1 LRRLAV
7 AGLLALTALVS
18 HAEQAAAPAATV
30 AVRNLGEGTVAIS
43 GPWEFHVGDDPAWA
57 APGFDDSGW
66 QRVTADK
73 PWGDQGHMRYVG
85 FAWYRCHLRFAT
97 DADLPPELS
106 ILLRRVDNA
115 YQIYWNGVLIGQN
128 GRMPPHPVWYV
139 SEPPQVFSLGLTR
152 GGEQAQS
159 GVLAVRVWKAP
170 LLSDDP
176 GERGGFEV
184 APEVGSARAIATA
197 RAALDYQWLASHQF
211 LLGENLLY
219 AVIALLSFLTWVR
232 HRKRWVLF
240 WMTLFAVSPVANFL
254 LLDAHI
260 RWPYGLSM
268 GAAQPASAMG
278 SIALWF
284 LLLWLLDL
292 RENRALHRL
301 TIVLAWTSLINCT
314 LDGIAVSLSG
324 STRWIGLVQRADLA
338 STIVQ
343 TPLEIFPLV
352 LVAFAVTGRKRPDA
366 TRWLL
371 AGLAFLDQM
380 IVVSLDVLEQGR
392 QYTGWSIPD
401 RIEAP
406 LFTFGRSA
414 ITPRTITAGL
424 LIVSIAYMVYM
435 SFHRDERE
443 REAMEREKAELQRA
457 SEQMRHYAEH
467 DGLTGLWNHR
477 IMMERLRGE
486 VERSRRDG
494 TPLSVILAD
503 IDHFKKIN
511 DEYGHPVG
519 DLVLKEIS
527 VLLERLVRPYDWVG
541 RYGGE
546 EFLIILPGSDFDAA
560 CVRAEQLRRAVEMAE
575 IGNGETALRVTS
587 SFGVASGR
595 GTEHDAE
602 EMIRIVD
609 AALYRAKASGRNCV
623 IAASMDVAAGERLME
638 SRQKR
643 SAGSQAGRTGWLFLP
658 VR

>member
-1 LRRLAV
+1 MPLVCLHLRRLAAV
-7 AGLLALTALVS
+7 GLLALTALVC
-18 HAEQAAAPAATV
+18 HAEQAAAPVATV
-30 AVRNLGEGTVAIS
+30 AVRNVGEGTVALH

-57 APGFDDSGW
+57 APGLDDSGW

-85 FAWYRCHLRFAT
+85 YAWYRCHLRFSSAG
-97 DADLPPELS
+97 ADLPPELS
-106 ILLRRVDNA
+106 ILLRKVDNA
-115 YQIYWNGVLIGQN
+115 YQIYWDGVLIGQN
-128 GRMPPHPVWYV
+128 GELPPHPVWYM
-139 SEPPQVFSLGLTR
+139 SEPPQVFSLGR
-152 GGEQAQS
+152 PRD

-176 GERGGFEV
+176 GELGGFEG
-184 APEVGSARAIATA
+184 APEVGSPQAIANA
-197 RAALDYQWLASHQF
+197 RGALNYQWLSSHQF

-219 AVIALLSFLTWVR
+219 GVIGLLSFLTWVR
-232 HRKRWVLF
+232 HRKRWLLF
-240 WMTLFAVSPVANFL
+240 WMTLFAISPVANFL

-260 RWPYGLSM
+260 PLPYEVSM

-292 RENRALHRL
+292 REIRTLRRL
-301 TIVLAWTSLINCT
+301 TAVLAWISILNCT
-314 LDGIAVSLSG
+314 FDGIVVSLSG
-324 STRWIGLVQRADLA
+324 SARWVGLTQRADLA

-352 LVAFAVTGRKRPDA
+352 LVAVAVTRRKRPDA
-366 TRWLL
+366 ARWLL
-371 AGLAFLDQM
+371 AALAFLDQM

-392 QYTGWSIPD
+392 QYTGWSISD
-401 RIEAP
+401 KIEAP
-406 LFTFGRSA
+406 LFTFGGSA
-414 ITPRTITAGL
+414 ITMPTITAAL
-424 LIVSIAYMVYM
+424 LIVSIAYMVYT

-443 REAMEREKAELQRA
+443 REAMERERVELQRA

-503 IDHFKKIN
+503 IDHFKRIN
-511 DEYGHPVG
+511 DEHGHPMG

-546 EFLIILPGSDFDAA
+546 EFLIILPGSEFDVA
-560 CVRAEQLRRAVEMAE
+560 CSRAEQLRRAVEMAE
-575 IGNGETALRVTS
+575 IGNGERPLRVTS
-587 SFGVASGR
+587 SFGVASG
-595 GTEHDAE
+595 GSMEHGAE
-602 EMIRIVD
+602 EMIRVVD

-623 IAASMDVAAGERLME
+623 VATSMDVGAGESLME
-638 SRQKR
+638 S
-643 SAGSQAGRTGWLFLP
+643 L
-658 VR
+658 

>member
-1 LRRLAV
+1 MDAGQDIPYARVPEYAGRMPLVCLLLRRLAV

-18 HAEQAAAPAATV
+18 HAEQAAAPV
-30 AVRNLGEGTVAIS
+30 APIAVKNLGKSTVKLD
-43 GPWEFHVGDDPAWA
+43 GPWEFHLGDNPAWA
-57 APGFDDSGW
+57 APGFDDSNW
-66 QRVTADK
+66 QRVTADE

-85 FAWYRCHLRFAT
+85 YAWYRCHLTFAT
-97 DADLPPELS
+97 DVDLPPKLS

-115 YQIYWNGVLIGQN
+115 YQIYWNGALIGQN
-128 GRMPPHPVWYV
+128 GKMPPHPVWYV
-139 SEPPQVFSLGLTR
+139 SEPPQVFSLGATR
-152 GGEQAQS
+152 G

-184 APEVGSARAIATA
+184 APEVGSARAIANA
-197 RAALDYQWLASHQF
+197 RAALNYQWLKSHQF

-219 AVIALLSFLTWVR
+219 AVIALLSFLTWIR
-232 HRKRWVLF
+232 HRKRWLLF
-240 WMTLFAVSPVANFL
+240 WMTLFAISPMANFL

-268 GAAQPASAMG
+268 GAAQPASAIG
-278 SIALWF
+278 SISLWF

-292 RENRALHRL
+292 REHRGLRRL
-301 TIVLAWTSLINCT
+301 TVVLAWISILNCT
-314 LDGIAVSLSG
+314 FDGIAVSLSG
-324 STRWIGLVQRADLA
+324 SARWMGLAQRADWA
-338 STIVQ
+338 STLVQ

-352 LVAFAVTGRKRPDA
+352 LVAFAVTRRQRPDA
-366 TRWLL
+366 VRWLL

-406 LFTFGRSA
+406 LFTFGGSA
-414 ITPRTITAGL
+414 ITLRTITAGL
-424 LIVSIAYMVYM
+424 LIVSIAYMVYT

-443 REAMEREKAELQRA
+443 REAMERERAELQRA

-477 IMMERLRGE
+477 IMMERLRSE

-494 TPLSVILAD
+494 TALSVILAD

-511 DEYGHPVG
+511 DEHGHPMG
-519 DLVLKEIS
+519 DQVLKEIS
-527 VLLERLVRPYDWVG
+527 GLLERLVRPYDWVG

-546 EFLIILPGSDFDAA
+546 EFLIILPGSDFEGA
-560 CVRAEQLRRAVEMAE
+560 CARAEQLRRAVEMAE
-575 IGNGETALRVTS
+575 IENGETPLHVTS
-587 SFGVASGR
+587 SFGVASGVLVEQ
-595 GTEHDAE
+595 GAE
-602 EMIRIVD
+602 EMIRAVD
-609 AALYRAKASGRNCV
+609 AALYQAKASGRNCV
-623 IAASMDVAAGERLME
+623 IATSMDAAAGERLLE
-638 SRQKR
+638 S
-643 SAGSQAGRTGWLFLP
+643 P
-658 VR
+658 